1 MSSMSRVQFPLRRM
15 SKVAQPALFSAL
27 LLYASLSWAQ
37 AVGEVDFARGV
48 GFAQSTGQMPRTL
61 GKGLP
66 LKEGDRLT
74 TSEGASAVI
83 KLQDGTR
90 MTIRPN
96 SDIVIQQYRFKESAP
111 DNSMVM
117 QLLQGGF
124 RAITGLISKGSANSA
139 RVITNTATIGIRGT
153 DFDARLCTTECRA
166 ESAKVPERPRPNVI
180 QASAKVVTA
189 QGELSAQDGSGA
201 RRMLVAGGSVYPG
214 ETLETKAGAKAVIA
228 FRDDSRMTLGAATR
242 FRVDSFVFDDQNP
255 KEGRFLVSLLSGSL
269 RALTGLIGKSNN
281 RNVRF
286 TTSTATVGIRGTGL
300 DLDCGTDAKVDACN
314 FYTWLGTIEV
324 TQNGQTDARVLDAGQ
339 GLYVSKTEVR
349 PFTNPTLNN
358 LERPDGV
365 AVDTKQLFSASTLD
379 DTQEGLFVFVRDGH
393 IEVTTPTQTLHLG
406 RGETGFAAADGKT
419 VRPQLMP
426 LFLEFDRTPM
436 PNSKNPL
443 LASVLG
449 ESGVK
454 PLNQCR

>member
-1 MSSMSRVQFPLRRM
+1 MPSMIQGLKPNYQKIALCFAGAV
-15 SKVAQPALFSAL
+15 VALVGSA
-27 LLYASLSWAQ
+27 AAAQ
-37 AVGEVDFARGV
+37 TVGEVDFARGV
-48 GFAQSTGQMPRTL
+48 GFAQTTGQIPRTL

-74 TSEGASAVI
+74 TSDGASAII

-90 MTIRPN
+90 MTVRPN
-96 SDIVIQQYRFKESAP
+96 SEIVIQQYRFKEAAS

-117 QLLQGGF
+117 QLLRGGF
-124 RAITGLISKGSANSA
+124 RAITGLISKGSSSSA
-139 RVITNTATIGIRGT
+139 RVVTSTATIGIRGT
-153 DFDARLCTTECRA
+153 DFDARLCRSECRA
-166 ESAKVPERPRPNVI
+166 ESAKVPERPRANFV

-189 QGELSAQDGSGA
+189 LGELSALDVAGA
-201 RRMLVAGGSVYPG
+201 RRALVNGGSIYPG
-214 ETLETKAGAKAVIA
+214 EVLETKGSSMAVIA
-228 FRDDSRMTLGAATR
+228 FRDDSRMTLGSNTR
-242 FRVDSFVFDDQNP
+242 FRVDSFVFDEEKP

-286 TTSTATVGIRGTGL
+286 TTSTATIGIRGTGL
-300 DLDCGTDAKVDACN
+300 DLDCSTGDACN

-324 TQNGQTDARVLDAGQ
+324 TQNGQTAMQVLNTGQ
-339 GLYVSKTEVR
+339 GLYVSNTEIR
-349 PFTNPTLNN
+349 PIFGPTLNN

-365 AVDTKQLFSASTLD
+365 TVDSRQLFTSNAMDDNLD
-379 DTQEGLFVFVRDGH
+379 GLYVYVRDGH
-393 IEVTTPTQTLHLG
+393 IEITTPTQTLQLG
-406 RGETGFAAADGKT
+406 RGETGFAAEDGT
-419 VRPQLMP
+419 TIRPQLMP

-436 PNSKNPL
+436 PNSMNPI

>member
-1 MSSMSRVQFPLRRM
+1 MPTMITGKSIAASRRVSMFV
-15 SKVAQPALFSAL
+15 VAAGL
-27 LLYASLSWAQ
+27 LVGQACSWAQ

-48 GFAQSTGQMPRTL
+48 GFAQSTGQIPRTL
-61 GKGLP
+61 GKGLA

-74 TSEGASAVI
+74 TADGASAVI

-90 MTIRPN
+90 MTVRPN

-117 QLLQGGF
+117 RLLQGGF
-124 RAITGLISKGSANSA
+124 RAITGLISKGSASSA

-153 DFDARLCTTECRA
+153 DFDARLCTTDCRG
-166 ESAKVPERPRPNVI
+166 ESAKVAETRRANVV
-180 QASAKVVTA
+180 QASAKVVSA
-189 QGELSAQDGSGA
+189 QGELSALDGDGA
-201 RRMLVAGGSVYPG
+201 RRSLVPGGSIYPG
-214 ETLETKAGAKAVIA
+214 ETLETKTGAKAVIA
-228 FRDDSRMTLGAATR
+228 FRDDSRMTLGSATR
-242 FRVDSFVFDDQNP
+242 FRVDSFVFDDKNP

-286 TTSTATVGIRGTGL
+286 STTTATVGIRGTGL
-300 DLDCGTDAKVDACN
+300 DLDCGTDAKVEACN

-324 TQNGQTDARVLDAGQ
+324 TQNGQSAMQVLNAGQ
-339 GLYVSKTEVR
+339 GLYVSKNEIR
-349 PFTNPTLNN
+349 PLSTSTLND
-358 LERPDGV
+358 LERPDA
-365 AVDTKQLFSASTLD
+365 AVVNTQQLFATSTMD

-393 IEVTTPTQTLHLG
+393 IEVTTPTQTLQLG
-406 RGETGFAAADGKT
+406 RGETGFAAADGT
-419 VRPQLMP
+419 TIRPQLMP
-426 LFLEFDRTPM
+426 LFLEFDQTPM

-454 PLNQCR
+454 SLNQCR

>member
-1 MSSMSRVQFPLRRM
+1 MPTMISGKSTAARRQVSMF
-15 SKVAQPALFSAL
+15 ALAAGL
-27 LLYASLSWAQ
+27 LVGHVSSWAQ

-48 GFAQSTGQMPRTL
+48 GFAQSTGQTPQTL
-61 GKGLP
+61 GKGLA

-74 TSEGASAVI
+74 TADGASAVI
-83 KLQDGTR
+83 KLKDGTR
-90 MTIRPN
+90 MTVRPN

-117 QLLQGGF
+117 RLLQGGF
-124 RAITGLISKGSANSA
+124 RAITGLISKGSASSA

-153 DFDARLCTTECRA
+153 DFDARLCTTDCRG
-166 ESAKVPERPRPNVI
+166 ESAKVAETRRANVV
-180 QASAKVVTA
+180 QASAKVVSA
-189 QGELSAQDGSGA
+189 QGELNALDGAGV
-201 RRMLVAGGSVYPG
+201 RRSLVPGGSVYPG
-214 ETLETKAGAKAVIA
+214 ETLETTTGAKAVIA
-228 FRDDSRMTLGAATR
+228 FRDDSRMTLGSATR
-242 FRVDSFVFDDQNP
+242 FRVDSFVFDDKNP

-286 TTSTATVGIRGTGL
+286 STTTATVGIRGTGL
-300 DLDCGTDAKVDACN
+300 DLDCGTDAKVEACN

-324 TQNGQTDARVLDAGQ
+324 TQNGQSAMQVLNAGQ
-339 GLYVSKTEVR
+339 GLYVSRTEIR
-349 PFTNPTLNN
+349 PLTTSTLNN
-358 LERPDGV
+358 LERPDA
-365 AVDTKQLFSASTLD
+365 AVVNTQQLFATSTMD
-379 DTQEGLFVFVRDGH
+379 DSQEGLFVFVRDGH
-393 IEVTTPTQTLHLG
+393 IELTTPTQTLQLG
-406 RGETGFAAADGKT
+406 RGETGFAAVDGT
-419 VRPQLMP
+419 TIRPQLMP
-426 LFLEFDRTPM
+426 LFLEFDQTPM

>member
-1 MSSMSRVQFPLRRM
+1 MPSMIQGSKPNYQKFMLGFAGAVVALVSSA
-15 SKVAQPALFSAL
+15 VA
-27 LLYASLSWAQ
+27 AQ
-37 AVGEVDFARGV
+37 TVGEVDFARGV
-48 GFAQSTGQMPRTL
+48 GFAQTTGQTPRTL

-74 TSEGASAVI
+74 TSDGASAVI

-90 MTIRPN
+90 MTVRPN
-96 SDIVIQQYRFKESAP
+96 SEIVIQQYRFKEAAS

-117 QLLQGGF
+117 QLLRGGF
-124 RAITGLISKGSANSA
+124 RAITGLISKGSSSSA
-139 RVITNTATIGIRGT
+139 RVITSTATIGIRGT
-153 DFDARLCTTECRA
+153 DFDARLCQSECRT
-166 ESAKVPERPRPNVI
+166 ESAKVPEQPRANVVL
-180 QASAKVVTA
+180 ASAKVVTA
-189 QGELSAQDGSGA
+189 QGELTALDGAGA
-201 RRMLVAGGSVYPG
+201 RRALVTGGSIYPG
-214 ETLETKAGAKAVIA
+214 ETLETKASAKAVIA
-228 FRDDSRMTLGAATR
+228 FRDDSRMTLGSNTR
-242 FRVDSFVFDDQNP
+242 FRVDSFVFDEQKP

-286 TTSTATVGIRGTGL
+286 TTSTATIGIRGTGL
-300 DLDCGTDAKVDACN
+300 DLDCNVDARGDACN

-324 TQNGQTDARVLDAGQ
+324 TQNGQTAMQVLNAGQ
-339 GLYVSKTEVR
+339 GLYVSSTEIR
-349 PFTNPTLNN
+349 PISSPTLNN

-365 AVDTKQLFSASTLD
+365 TVDTHQLFTSSAMSD
-379 DTQEGLFVFVRDGH
+379 NQDGLYVFVRDGH
-393 IEVTTPTQTLHLG
+393 IEVTTPTQTLQLG
-406 RGETGFAAADGKT
+406 RGETGFAALDGT
-419 VRPQLMP
+419 TIRPQLMP

-449 ESGVK
+449 DSGFK